1 MHYCISVTSYGEPP
15 FVRPDD
21 VKRKRH
27 EKGANELRM
36 MLHCSFE
43 NKTELGR
50 RLGLLLLLLPA
61 AGCRLPRR
69 LLLLLPPDPLPLP
82 LLLAAFRVPRI
93 QTITGVPN
101 KETQPKRNRFQ
112 FYNLFEIGRKS

>member
-1 MHYCISVTSYGEPP
+1 
-15 FVRPDD
+15 
-21 VKRKRH
+21 
-27 EKGANELRM
+27 M

-50 RLGLLLLLLPA
+50 RLGLLLLLLLLLLPA
-61 AGCRLPRR
+61 AGCRLPRL

-93 QTITGVPN
+93 QTITGVPQ
-101 KETQPKRNRFQ
+101 KETQPKQNRFQ